1 MESNEKTS
9 NENIND
15 AAENNLD
22 ADTAGNTTVS
32 AADTEQN
39 APADAAD
46 TPVADE
52 NAEVS
57 GEPSA
62 ENDNAGGAQISGGA
76 QPDGADAEG
85 EAAAA
90 AESVTVFDIIKGF
103 IKKTG
108 KFISDCGIPSGLLA
122 RCIGLYL
129 WFSGINILHA
139 RNDYTDPVKAWKDY
153 VENVDFNSLLL
164 KCVIGFIFI
173 TAIHYGFSLYKVKN
187 AEIIDSVVLFAG
199 TTMFACQ
206 SLWKADDIYLTLGTL
221 AICLVFIIYSIGR
234 IDHKV
239 LAKIPLYVSV
249 PIVLLLTVGVGL
261 FLGVTT
267 VCKHR
272 MFSTNC
278 FDTGIFAQ
286 MYHSLGKHFTAVTTC
301 ERNHFLTH
309 FKVHA
314 SYIFY
319 ILAPLNKLFPN
330 EDTLFIV
337 QSVFTVSGVIPL
349 ILIAKRHDFKG
360 LSLIAACLVYTFY
373 AGLIAPN
380 YYEFHENSFLPTIL
394 MWLLYAV
401 DSRKIILLYIMTVL
415 TCIVKEDAPLYVMCI
430 GLFLLFDEKK
440 FSKRIH
446 GLITTALSGVY
457 FVFITNWL
465 KENGDGDMMMST
477 RFGNLTIDQDKGFVG
492 VFFNILKD
500 PSYFFSLFIQE
511 QTHMFFVQMMVPL
524 LFLPFMTKK
533 IHRYLLIIPFVI
545 MNLVIGSGYG
555 YAATMGFQYTFG
567 PGALLI
573 YMSLI
578 NCADISDKRRVVI
591 LSAAMYSSFLTSF
604 GMYSSKL
611 NYYDN
616 YKASKAHFDTMD
628 ECLDSVP
635 KDASVACNG
644 WYLPH
649 MGDREEIYLLDNYI
663 AHDPNDNSIVTGLID
678 ADKCDYFVLSYGE
691 GDLANIRFYLENAG
705 YTLYADC
712 ENSLL
717 IYKSAYAH

>member
-1 MESNEKTS
+1 MNSKEKSSSENVNETDTEK
-9 NENIND
+9 NLEENVD
-15 AAENNLD
+15 AAV
-22 ADTAGNTTVS
+22 NTD
-32 AADTEQN
+32 AADAEN
-39 APADAAD
+39 APAIDAK
-46 TPVADE
+46 
-52 NAEVS
+52 N
-57 GEPSA
+57 
-62 ENDNAGGAQISGGA
+62 
-76 QPDGADAEG
+76 
-85 EAAAA
+85 AA
-90 AESVTVFDIIKGF
+90 AESVETAGESAETSVDNNDEKVDEASGETPAVSADAGGEAAAVEEKVTVLDLIKGF
-103 IKKTG
+103 FRKTG
-108 KFISDCGIPSGLLA
+108 KFMGDCGIPDGLLA
-122 RCIGLYL
+122 RCIGLYFF
-129 WFSGINILHA
+129 FSGINIAHA
-139 RNDYTDPVKAWKDY
+139 RKDFIDPVNAWKDY
-153 VENVDFNSLLL
+153 VEDVNFGTVLLR
-164 KCVIGFIFI
+164 CIIGFIFI
-173 TAIHYGFSLYKVKN
+173 TAIHYGFSLYKVKHAN
-187 AEIIDSVVLFAG
+187 VIDSVVLFTG
-199 TTMFACQ
+199 TTFFACQ
-206 SLWKADDIYLTLGTL
+206 SLWKSENYYLTLGTL
-221 AICLVFIIYSIGR
+221 ALCLVFIIYSVGR
-234 IDHKV
+234 VDHKL
-239 LAKIPLYVSV
+239 LAKIPAYVSV
-249 PIVLLLTVGVGL
+249 PLVLLLTVGVGI

-272 MFSTNC
+272 MFETNC

-319 ILAPLNKLFPN
+319 ILAPLNKLFPS

-337 QSVFTVSGVIPL
+337 QSVFTVSGIIPL
-349 ILIAKRHDFKG
+349 ILIARRHNFKG

-373 AGLIAPN
+373 SGLIAPN

-394 MWLLYAV
+394 MWLLYAA

-430 GLFLLFDEKK
+430 GMFLLFDEKK
-440 FSKRIH
+440 FSKRIN
-446 GLITTALSGVY
+446 GLIITVLSGIY

-465 KENGDGDMMMST
+465 KEHGDGDMMMST

-511 QTHMFFVQMMVPL
+511 QTIMFFIQMMVPL

-533 IHRYLLIIPFVI
+533 IHRFLLILPFVI

-567 PGALLI
+567 PAALLI

-604 GMYSSKL
+604 AMYSVKL

-616 YKASKAHFDTMD
+616 YKKSKAHYDTMD

-644 WYLPH
+644 WYVPH

-663 AHDPNDNSIVTGLID
+663 TRDPADNSIITGLKD
-678 ADKCDYFVLSYGE
+678 ADKCDYFVLSYG
-691 GDLANIRFYLENAG
+691 DSNIAPYLIQAG
-705 YTLYADC
+705 YSLYADC
-712 ENSLL
+712 EGRIL
-717 IYKSAYAH
+717 IYKSVYVQ